1 MKRVVL
7 LLFIGIVVYTR
18 WIDSTA
24 VIPGDLRTPRCEA
37 RAMSAVGRL
46 NIESSAKNY
55 GVSKPCEALL
65 DLYISKKTSLKSL
78 SGVVSVF
85 ERPDSRLLK
94 HQFHIVFDKP
104 LQGMLQQDIAVA
116 PVNGH
121 SCRDL
126 SFTINSLTCLD
137 DADQVITCPAI
148 RLKTS
153 MVFQDLLIDDDG
165 VDVCFD
171 D

>member
-55 GVSKPCEALL
+55 GVSKPNIGYYNIT
-65 DLYISKKTSLKSL
+65 DSMNNNQRSL
-78 SGVVSVF
+78 
-85 ERPDSRLLK
+85 
-94 HQFHIVFDKP
+94 
-104 LQGMLQQDIAVA
+104 
-116 PVNGH
+116 
-121 SCRDL
+121 C
-126 SFTINSLTCLD
+126 
-137 DADQVITCPAI
+137 
-148 RLKTS
+148 
-153 MVFQDLLIDDDG
+153 
-165 VDVCFD
+165 
-171 D
+171 